1 MYILLCGYPPFYA
14 EEDKDIL
21 RAIEKGAYDFNG
33 KEWKTVSAE
42 AKDLIQRILVKAD
55 TRINLKGIFDHPW
68 MKKRVVDEN
77 LKINFPNLVAYQK
90 CCFLKKIMISYI
102 VSQLN
107 EEDTIQEKF
116 LFLNIDFDCHGN
128 LNYEDIRKNLKNT
141 GNATPEDINKAIK
154 ALDIDDNGTI
164 EFTEF
169 LAGTVNKEIYQ
180 QDQRISD
187 AFRFFDVALSGRIS
201 AKCLKEILGGEFIGA
216 EALKS

>member
-68 MKKRVVDEN
+68 MKKRVVDDN
-77 LKINFPNLVAYQK
+77 LRIHFPNLVAYQK

-116 LFLNIDFDCHGN
+116 LFLNIDFDCQGN

-216 EALKS
+216 DALKS

>member
-68 MKKRVVDEN
+68 MKKRVVDDN
-77 LKINFPNLVAYQK
+77 LRIHFPNLVAYQK

-116 LFLNIDFDCHGN
+116 LFLNIDFDCVGN
-128 LNYEDIRKNLKNT
+128 LNFEDIRKNLKNT

-216 EALKS
+216 DALKS